1 MHSFTF
7 HLSTEVHFGVDK
19 GAAFAASAARLGKH
33 AFVVTGSGS
42 VVRLGYLAE
51 VLRLLENAGVKIT
64 AFAGIE
70 PNPEAETINRATA
83 QLRAA
88 ACDFVVA
95 VGGGSAMDAAKGIA
109 ALAATPGATDVWPF
123 TLGGAKAGQ
132 FATALPLACV
142 ATTAATAS
150 EVTPYSVISHRAS
163 HGKSVL
169 GNDFLKPRVSWLNP
183 RFTTAVPAVVTADG
197 ASDILSHVFENY
209 LLGGDASPLADRHSE
224 GVMLT
229 VIETLPKQ
237 LGALADEKLRGDL
250 LWASTLALSGLQGA
264 GRSDSEFPMHSIEH
278 AMSGVRPEL
287 AHGRGLA
294 TIYPAYFRWLLAHGR
309 ATARFARL
317 GECLFGLAATGTVA
331 ERAAAF
337 IVAFERWLAS
347 VNLRQSA
354 ASLGFTAADFAA
366 IADYTVKVYGDG
378 HAVNALG
385 PITRDE
391 IVQILSDTARQDQPL

>member
-1 MHSFTF
+1 MNSFQL
-7 HLSTEVHFGVDK
+7 HIPTELFFGSDQ
-19 GAAFAASAARLGKH
+19 GAAFAASVAKLGKH

-51 VLRLLENAGVKIT
+51 VTKLLTDAGVRVT
-64 AFAGIE
+64 QFAGVE
-70 PNPEAETINRATA
+70 PNPEAVTINRATA
-83 QLRAA
+83 ELRVAGA
-88 ACDFVVA
+88 DFVVA

-109 ALAATPGATDVWPF
+109 ALAATPGADDVWSY
-123 TLGGAKAGQ
+123 TLGGTKAGR
-132 FATALPLACV
+132 FTAALPIAAV

-169 GNDFLKPRVSWLNP
+169 GHEFLKPRVSWLNP
-183 RFTTAVPAVVTADG
+183 RFTTAVPATVTADG

-209 LLGGDASPLADRHSE
+209 LLGGTDSPLADRHSE

-237 LGALADEKLRGDL
+237 LANLADETLRGHL

-264 GRSDSEFPMHSIEH
+264 GRVGSGFPLHSIEH
-278 AMSGVRPEL
+278 SMSGVRPEL

-294 TIYPAYFRWLLAHGR
+294 TLYPAYFRFLLAHGR
-309 ATARFARL
+309 AVDRLAQLGARL
-317 GECLFGLAATGTVA
+317 FGIAGSDT
-331 ERAAAF
+331 ERADGF
-337 IVAFERWLAS
+337 VRAFERWLAA
-347 VNLRQSA
+347 NGLRQSA
-354 ASLGFTAADFAA
+354 ASLGFTAADFER
-366 IADYTVKVYGDG
+366 IADYTVKTYGDG
-378 HAVNALG
+378 KAIDALG

-391 IVQILSDTARQDQPL
+391 VVSILADTERQDRAL

>member
-1 MHSFTF
+1 MHSFQL
-7 HLSTEVHFGVDK
+7 HIPTELFFGSDQ
-19 GAAFAASAARLGKH
+19 GSAFPASAAKLGKH

-51 VLRLLENAGVKIT
+51 VTKLLTEAGIRVTQFAGV
-64 AFAGIE
+64 E
-70 PNPEAETINRATA
+70 PNPEAVTINRAA
-83 QLRAA
+83 AELRAA
-88 ACDFVVA
+88 GADFVVA

-109 ALAATPGATDVWPF
+109 ALAATPGADDVWPY

-132 FATALPLACV
+132 FTAALPLAAV

-169 GNDFLKPRVSWLNP
+169 GHEFLKPRVSWLNP
-183 RFTTAVPAVVTADG
+183 RFTTAVPATVTADG

-209 LLGGDASPLADRHSE
+209 LLGGAGSPLADRHSE

-237 LGALADEKLRGDL
+237 LANLADETLRGHL

-264 GRSDSEFPMHSIEH
+264 GRVGSGFPLHSIEH
-278 AMSGVRPEL
+278 SMSGVRPEL

-294 TIYPAYFRWLLAHGR
+294 TLYPAYFRFLLAHGR
-309 ATARFARL
+309 AVDRLAQLGARL
-317 GECLFGLAATGTVA
+317 FGIAGSDTERAKGFVHAFELWLAANG
-331 ERAAAF
+331 
-337 IVAFERWLAS
+337 
-347 VNLRQSA
+347 LRQSA
-354 ASLGFTAADFAA
+354 ASLGFTAADFER
-366 IADYTVKVYGDG
+366 IADYTVKTYGDG
-378 HAVNALG
+378 KAIDALG

-391 IVQILSDTARQDQPL
+391 IVALLADTARQDNAL